1 MSFSESVSKW
11 ETEKL
16 SLLADYISRGIT
28 PKYTDD
34 KNQSILVVNQRCI
47 REGKVLF
54 EDARR
59 HDIEKKKVSEEK
71 FLRDFDVLVNSTGVG
86 TLGRV
91 SQIKKVYEPTTV
103 DSHVTIVRGNSDYID
118 KKYLGYAIKAQQ
130 SIIENMAEGSTGQT
144 ELSRK
149 RLGDE
154 IVIGFPKNKQEQ
166 KAIAHILSTL
176 DDKIEVN
183 NQINKT
189 LENMAQAIF
198 KQWFVDFEFPN
209 EDGEPY
215 KSSGGEMVESE
226 LGMIP
231 KGWEV
236 GSFSE
241 YISSM
246 LGGDWGKDSPQGNYT
261 QKVYC
266 LRGADINDIVA
277 GNKGKMPERYIIEK
291 NLIKKKLNSGNLVVE
306 ISGGSPTQSTGRI
319 AYVSSDLLKRYN
331 SPLVATNFCRAIKLK
346 KDEHMEFFYNY
357 WKALYQNNVFFHYEN
372 GTTGIKNL
380 DISSF
385 IERHPIVIPNENIIK
400 MFTHQ
405 VKLFYKMH
413 QNYGVENSQIETLRD
428 SLLPK
433 LMSGEIR
440 VPMDEEGDVS

>member
-1 MSFSESVSKW
+1 MSFNSKNQLKMDDFIKNTYKFGEICEVLNGRAYKKNELLES
-11 ETEKL
+11 
-16 SLLADYISRGIT
+16 G
-28 PKYTDD
+28 KYTVLRVGNFFSSDHWYYSD
-34 KNQSILVVNQRCI
+34 LELDANKYCDNGDLLFAWSASFGPKIWDG
-47 REGKVLF
+47 GKVIYHYHIWKLVPSPF
-54 EDARR
+54 VDT
-59 HDIEKKKVSEEK
+59 K
-71 FLRDFDVLVNSTGVG
+71 FLYYWLLFSRNKMLMGV
-86 TLGRV
+86 
-91 SQIKKVYEPTTV
+91 
-103 DSHVTIVRGNSDYID
+103 H
-118 KKYLGYAIKAQQ
+118 
-130 SIIENMAEGSTGQT
+130 GSVMGHLTKSSF
-144 ELSRK
+144 E
-149 RLGDE
+149 
-154 IVIGFPKNKQEQ
+154 KQKISLPDILEQ

-215 KSSGGEMVESE
+215 KSSGGEMIESE

-231 KGWEV
+231 KDWEV

-246 LGGDWGKDSPQGNYT
+246 LGGDWGKDSPQGNFT

-291 NLIKKKLNSGNLVVE
+291 NLLKKKLNSGNLVVE

-319 AYVSSDLLKRYN
+319 AYVSNDLLKRYN

-346 KDEHMEFFYNY
+346 NDEHMEFFYNY
-357 WKALYQNNVFFHYEN
+357 WKTFYQNNIFFHYEN

-385 IERHPIVIPNENIIK
+385 IERHPIIIPNENIVN
-400 MFTHQ
+400 MFTRQ
-405 VKLFYKMH
+405 AKLFYKMH

-440 VPMDEEGDVS
+440 VPLDEEGEVS

>member
-1 MSFSESVSKW
+1 MSFSEWREVTLSDITIGNKGDYGIGASAVEYSKDLYTYLRITDISDDGILKKESLMSVDDENSKNY
-11 ETEKL
+11 
-16 SLLADYISRGIT
+16 LLKPNDI
-28 PKYTDD
+28 
-34 KNQSILVVNQRCI
+34 V
-47 REGKVLF
+47 F
-54 EDARR
+54 ARTG
-59 HDIEKKKVSEEK
+59 
-71 FLRDFDVLVNSTGVG
+71 NSTGRSYFYDGSDGELVYAG
-86 TLGRV
+86 FLIKFSLDPSKVNPKFIRYYTLSNEYKDWV
-91 SQIKKVYEPTTV
+91 SSFST
-103 DSHVTIVRGNSDYID
+103 
-118 KKYLGYAIKAQQ
+118 
-130 SIIENMAEGSTGQT
+130 GSTRSNINAKTYGNMKIKLPPTDQQDF
-144 ELSRK
+144 LVR
-149 RLGDE
+149 
-154 IVIGFPKNKQEQ
+154 
-166 KAIAHILSTL
+166 ILSTI
-176 DDKIEVN
+176 DDKIQVN

>member
-1 MSFSESVSKW
+1 MRFSEDVSKW
-11 ETEKL
+11 ETERL
-16 SLLADYISRGIT
+16 SVLTDYISRGIT

-34 KNQSILVVNQRCI
+34 SDRSILVVNQRCI

-59 HDIEKKKVSEEK
+59 HDIEKKKVNEEK
-71 FLRDFDVLVNSTGVG
+71 LLRDLDVLVNSTGVG

-91 SQIKKVYEPTTV
+91 SQIQKVVEPTTV

-118 KKYLGYAIKAQQ
+118 RVYLGYAIKAQQ

-149 RLGDE
+149 RLGEE
-154 IVIGFPKNKQEQ
+154 IIIGFPTDKQEQ

-209 EDGEPY
+209 EEGEPY

-231 KGWEV
+231 KGWGVRRIGDECFCSLGGTPSRQKSDYWNGDIPWVNSGEV
-236 GSFSE
+236 NNFRIYKPSE
-241 YISSM
+241 YITK
-246 LGGDWGKDSPQGNYT
+246 LGLEKSATKLLKKKTTVLAITGATLGQVSLLEIDTCTNQSVVGISENDKVSHVYIYPYVKSVIKKIIGNQT
-261 QKVYC
+261 G
-266 LRGADINDIVA
+266 GAQQHI
-277 GNKGKMPERYIIEK
+277 NKGNVEDTKL
-291 NLIKKKLNSGNLVVE
+291 LIPNKKVLNAYTKLVR
-306 ISGGSPTQSTGRI
+306 PQ
-319 AYVSSDLLKRYN
+319 YDL
-331 SPLVATNFCRAIKLK
+331 
-346 KDEHMEFFYNY
+346 
-357 WKALYQNNVFFHYEN
+357 
-372 GTTGIKNL
+372 
-380 DISSF
+380 ISSICF
-385 IERHPIVIPNENIIK
+385 ENELL
-400 MFTHQ
+400 TR
-405 VKLFYKMH
+405 
-413 QNYGVENSQIETLRD
+413 LRD
-428 SLLPK
+428 SLIPK

-440 VPMDEEGDVS
+440 VSLDAEDDAS

>member
-1 MSFSESVSKW
+1 MSSSEWKTV
-11 ETEKL
+11 KL
-16 SLLADYISRGIT
+16 IEIVDTQIDNRGRNPDKYLDYSDHPVIDNYLI
-28 PKYTDD
+28 
-34 KNQSILVVNQRCI
+34 KNQ
-47 REGKVLF
+47 KYP
-54 EDARR
+54 DM
-59 HDIEKKKVSEEK
+59 SEVK
-71 FLRDFDVLVNSTGVG
+71 R
-86 TLGRV
+86 
-91 SQIKKVYEPTTV
+91 
-103 DSHVTIVRGNSDYID
+103 YID
-118 KKYLGYAIKAQQ
+118 KENFESFLRGYLKKDDVLITLVGNGIGNVTMAPSTKSVIVQNT
-130 SIIENMAEGSTGQT
+130 IGLRTNENASNTFLYYLLLFYQ
-144 ELSRK
+144 
-149 RLGDE
+149 DE
-154 IVIGFPKNKQEQ
+154 IKNFNRGTSQPSIKKTDLFNLAIQIPPLQEQ
-166 KAIAHILSTL
+166 KSIAHILSTL

-231 KGWEV
+231 EGWEV
-236 GSFSE
+236 GSFSD

-246 LGGDWGKDSPQGNYT
+246 LGGDWGKDSPQGNFT

-291 NLIKKKLNSGNLVVE
+291 NLLKKKLNSGNLVVE

-319 AYVSSDLLKRYN
+319 AYVSNDLLKRYN

-346 KDEHMEFFYNY
+346 NDEHMEFFYNY
-357 WKALYQNNVFFHYEN
+357 WKIFYQNNIFFHYEN

-385 IERHPIVIPNENIIK
+385 IERHPIIIPNENIVS
-400 MFTHQ
+400 MFTRQ
-405 VKLFYKMH
+405 AKLFYKMH
-413 QNYGVENSQIETLRD
+413 QNYGVENSLIETLRD

-440 VPMDEEGDVS
+440 VHLEEEGDAS